1 MNYNRQFYKHIII
14 VFTFAFFF
22 NSTQGHNFRTPG
34 WYIIQLYQMVKDT
47 HEIFVKHDIEYW
59 MGGGTLL
66 GAVRHGGIIPWDD
79 DIDIQVSIQQRDLL
93 FSLEP
98 VFNQFD
104 YEFIRVPFGCSIIP
118 KEGTYHGPE
127 RPFVDVFF
135 MKEKNNRIYYSWGH
149 FGWREEE
156 QIFFKKDELYPL
168 KEYTF
173 GELKLY
179 GPNNPIEYLNYK
191 YENWNQVA
199 DKFNHKFNIEK
210 EKVKLT
216 DEDRVPAGPT
226 GPLENRIH
234 S

>member
-1 MNYNRQFYKHIII
+1 MNYNRQFYKHIVI
-14 VFTFAFFF
+14 VFTFVFFF

-47 HEIFVKHDIEYW
+47 HEIFVQHGIEYW

-79 DIDIQVSIQQRDLL
+79 DIDLYIRVDQKRQF

-104 YEFIRVPFGCSIIP
+104 YEFIRTPFGCSIIP
-118 KEGTYHGPE
+118 KEGAYHGPE
-127 RPFVDVFF
+127 RPFIDIFL
-135 MKEKNNRIYYSWGH
+135 MKEKNNRIYH
-149 FGWREEE
+149 NVRKRCFREGD
-156 QIFFKKDELYPL
+156 QIFFRRSELYPL

-179 GPNNPIEYLNYK
+179 GPNKPIKFLNYR
-191 YENWNQVA
+191 YRNWNNIA
-199 DKFNHKFNIEK
+199 HKFNHKFNIKK
-210 EKVKLT
+210 ENVKLT

-226 GPLENRIH
+226 GPLEDRIH
-234 S
+234 